1 MSVER
6 EMEVEERITAYL
18 VGGGLFNPELA
29 NHDAVRDLLR
39 DTQTRLAAL
48 RAERDALAKRVADLE
63 DTIDCGCNALTDSI
77 MASGNHP
84 RTNLHWVAKM
94 RRALGPADP

>member
-1 MSVER
+1 MPDAEHMLDLAYADLDKAR
-6 EMEVEERITAYL
+6 ED
-18 VGGGLFNPELA
+18 N
-29 NHDAVRDLLR
+29 
-39 DTQTRLAAL
+39 AAL